1 VFVESHPRRSPN
13 SFLTL
18 APIPCPLSRKSFP
31 FIFFA
36 DPHPLTPLQS
46 YCFKNSGGRPHS
58 GLWIDSTSSHLPYIL
73 PSSVSRK
80 SFTCRSYENTGDVG
94 IFFPFWDTP
103 TCRRFNV
110 QTFRY
115 PLSFHTLANS
125 FARRKNSTPFFSSD
139 SALFA
144 KNHPGWGAPCLS
156 FRDRQTRSQPMV
168 KWSTPRRP
176 AILVEA

>member
-31 FIFFA
+31 FISFA

-46 YCFKNSGGRPHS
+46 YRFKNSGG
-58 GLWIDSTSSHLPYIL
+58 GLTPDYGSIPLPPIFRTLFQVPYPASPLLAVLTKTRGVWGYSS
-73 PSSVSRK
+73 R
-80 SFTCRSYENTGDVG
+80 FGTR
-94 IFFPFWDTP
+94 P
-103 TCRRFNV
+103 TCRRFDV
-110 QTFRY
+110 QTFPY

-139 SALFA
+139 SALFP
-144 KNHPGWGAPCLS
+144 KNHPGWGGPPSLIS
-156 FRDRQTRSQPMV
+156 RQANPVRSQ
-168 KWSTPRRP
+168 W
-176 AILVEA
+176 